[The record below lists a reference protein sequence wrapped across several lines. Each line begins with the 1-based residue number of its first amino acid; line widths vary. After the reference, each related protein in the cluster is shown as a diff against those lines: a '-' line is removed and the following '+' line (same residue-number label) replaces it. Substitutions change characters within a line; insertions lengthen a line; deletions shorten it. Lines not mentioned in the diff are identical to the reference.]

1 MLCGDACF
9 FFVFGWG
16 FIVVEYGTQGGG
28 VQIVELAFF
37 GGDDERGYAEG
48 GEQECGGDHEVDHG
62 HQRGSGV
69 RVGLMRFP
77 ARVQIATTVSE
88 LIGIRIAAISALI
101 SPIIARDAARVL

>member
-9 FFVFGWG
+9 FFVLGWG
-16 FIVVEYGTQGGG
+16 FVVVEYGTQGWG
-28 VQIVELAFF
+28 VEIVELALF
-37 GGDDERGYAEG
+37 GGDDERANAEG
-48 GEQECGGDHEVDHG
+48 GEQEGGGDHEVDHG

-88 LIGIRIAAISALI
+88 LIGIRIAAINALI
-101 SPIIARDAARVL
+101 NPIIARDAAMEL